1 MNQETEAQIE
11 LEKLFAKNQ
20 LLSRLRREFRQPE
33 VVELCEQ
40 HKLPVDFAIDL
51 LAQMV
56 LHKRA
61 GIGILVGLLHRHFG
75 TGQGERQDLQ
85 DCADMIGKAI
95 ESRIVNWDPIAWQV
109 TVAIETSDE
118 VYAELELYQYP
129 LPMVIEPQKVR
140 CNRDTGYLT
149 MRGSLILKGG
159 NHHEDDICLDHI
171 NRVNQVALTIN
182 VDTARMVRNQWK
194 NLDKQKEDETA
205 KDFQDRVSAF
215 QKYDRNAKE
224 VMEMV
229 FVTGDR
235 FWLTHKYDKRG
246 RTYAQGYHVNPQG
259 NAWNKAVVEFAKKEI
274 VR

>member
-1 MNQETEAQIE
+1 MNPDTEAQVE

-33 VVELCEQ
+33 VIDLCEQ
-40 HKLPVDFAIDL
+40 HQLPIEFAIDL

-109 TVAIETSDE
+109 TVAIEISDE
-118 VYAELELYQYP
+118 VQAELELYQYP

-246 RTYAQGYHVNPQG
+246 RTYAQGYHINPQG
-259 NAWNKAVVEFAKKEI
+259 NAWNKAVVEFANKEI